1 MDHKRKITAIEPQ
14 KRNKKRCS
22 IFLDG
27 EYAFGLDEELV
38 LKYHLHEG
46 DLIDEDEFFRLIQ
59 DDLKK
64 IARDRSFRILGYRA
78 RSENELR
85 DKLFATGL
93 DEETIDWTIEDLKTK
108 KILSDDQFVLAFIH
122 DKMLTHPIGPL
133 AIKQELKLKGI
144 SDDLIEFAI
153 EEAFREKSQYEVASE
168 LIKKRQPFVKN
179 ENRLKARKKLA
190 DFLYRRGFGWEII
203 GAVLEHQ
210 ASEWPDDGIVE

>member
-1 MDHKRKITAIEPQ
+1 LSKERKITAIEPQ
-14 KRNKKRCS
+14 KRNKKRRS

-46 DLIDEDEFFRLIQ
+46 DLIDEDEFLNLIQ

-64 IARDRSFRILGYRA
+64 LARDRSFRIIGYRA

-93 DEETIDWTIEDLKTK
+93 DEETIDWTIEDLKQK
-108 KILSDDQFVLAFIH
+108 KILSDEQFVLAFVH

-133 AIKQELKLKGI
+133 AIKQELKRKGI
-144 SDDLIEFAI
+144 ADNLIELAI
-153 EEAFREKSQYEVASE
+153 EEAFREKSQLEVAAD
-168 LIKKRQPFVKN
+168 LIKKRQPSLKN
-179 ENRLKARKKLA
+179 ENKMKTRKKLA
-190 DFLYRRGFGWEII
+190 DFLYRRGFGWDVI
-203 GAVLEHQ
+203 GAVLDHQ
-210 ASEWPDDGIVE
+210 EPEWPDDGIFD